1 MRVHC
6 SQLLLS
12 TSPIHTASRS
22 ISTAIPLSCTHN
34 WWGGAQVDEPALR
47 EGLPLKRERW
57 DSYLDWAV
65 QAFRLATV
73 VAAPSTQIVTH
84 LCYSEFADI
93 LQVGGP
99 WPYQWTE
106 GKSM

>member
-1 MRVHC
+1 M
-6 SQLLLS
+6 
-12 TSPIHTASRS
+12 
-22 ISTAIPLSCTHN
+22 
-34 WWGGAQVDEPALR
+34 DEPALR